1 MISVFPDTQTTSNS
15 ETIIYYSKTKSVGWL
30 LAYLLLESGTVYY
43 FQTEQWLSAG
53 STFLLLCG
61 TLLLFNICRQLLRLA
76 NEQPQ
81 LTLSTQGIRRAAE
94 PLDLWES
101 IQGEEVRAVQ
111 RGRGKEQVLFYKKGS
126 TWRKLKLT
134 GLAIDASQLSQLL
147 LHYRTSFQQQALAK
161 ALAKYNL

>member
-1 MISVFPDTQTTSNS
+1 MTSVLPDTKTTSNS
-15 ETIIYYSKTKSVGWL
+15 KTIIYYSKTKSVGWL
-30 LAYLLLESGTVYY
+30 LVYLSVESGTVYY

-53 STFLLLCG
+53 SIFLLLCG

-76 NEQPQ
+76 NKQPQ

-101 IQGEEVRAVQ
+101 IQGEEVRALQ
-111 RGRGKEQVLFYKKGS
+111 RGRGKKQVLFYKTGS
-126 TWRKLKLT
+126 TSHKLKLT

-147 LHYRTSFQQQALAK
+147 LHYRASFQQQALAK
-161 ALAKYNL
+161 TLVKYHL